1 MAKLLKILGRIVGGM
16 IEWILILFIL
26 FAFIIR
32 TSAVQTY
39 IAKEAA
45 AYLSE
50 ELNATVKID
59 QVAVIFF
66 DQVALDGVLIEDQQ
80 GDTLISA
87 NRIIVDL
94 DNINLKKQSY
104 TISEAKIRKAFIHI
118 QRSKENVFNH
128 AFIKEYFQQEK
139 KEKSKVKFLLRY
151 AEISDSKFKYDDH
164 RKESRTSGIDYF
176 HLSTKGVNGTISN
189 LRFQEDTIHATIQ
202 GFSAIEKCGFELQ
215 CLSTNAKVSPKGVL
229 LKNMEIKSKDSWIR
243 ASKFNMLS
251 DSYNGFK
258 YFVDSVKFDGKIDES
273 NVSLKEVAYFAY
285 ALEGMDDHVR
295 LKTEISNKVAKL
307 RLKNFDLRYKENTF
321 IQGRFELDDYRK
333 LPQGFYHERLDDIY
347 IDLSE
352 LKQLKLPKSS
362 PSRYI
367 TLSPEIERLKF
378 IEGDKIYIDGNYLDF
393 VLAANTFKT
402 ALGSAQLN
410 NGLQFKQHDEHA
422 SYTFKN
428 SNEESPNYFDFTVH
442 EFELGNYLNNSD
454 LGIIDGSFKLAG
466 EIYSSSDIRFDK
478 IAGNINKF
486 EYLNYPYSE
495 ITIREGEFKHNRFK
509 GRVEVN
515 DPYLTLVYDGSV
527 DFSNKHKMDFEVFIR
542 KSDLDRLNLSDLNSH
557 LVSNMKV
564 NLSGKNLN
572 SYTGFIEFDA
582 FDYTVDDQTFH
593 MDDFKLTIER
603 GLEDKFSITGSA
615 GTAEIAGKFKTDQLI
630 NNFHY
635 QFSQIFPSLYGDRA
649 ANYSTDAIDYFT
661 YKAEFITPNNLV
673 QLFYPE
679 LEIAPHTRING
690 NYNGSESMFKL
701 NVYSDS
707 IRYKEMKFDS
717 LSLEQILNKN
727 QILADYRVKNF
738 QYSDSLQFQDV
749 YFKTYGGNDNLQH
762 RLSWE
767 EKTTRPSEFSWD
779 TQLHDSDHYGFVL
792 NPSHFFIKDHQWDIS
807 HSSSLLVKG
816 DTINVSNFELVR
828 NNQKILI
835 DGKISNQDSHKL
847 NFDVTNLELS
857 EISPFI
863 SSDYPMSGIINLDG
877 HISNPFNSLGYEGDG
892 KLTNF
897 IVNNQNVGDITV
909 NSYWNKF
916 KQAITTTGNLRYIE
930 EKTFD
935 FAGDYY
941 LFEEEDN
948 LDFDL
953 NFDYTNLQ
961 FTNAF
966 LDPDVVSEIR
976 GFINGH
982 LDLTGDLNQPI
993 LDGKVSLTSGSAYV
1007 DLLGVHFGVDGP
1019 IEVDQYGFYINGI
1032 PIFDE
1037 DANTGLLIGSVFHD
1051 NFKNFNFDLQFDLEP
1066 QVVNNTPLFGNSEFS
1081 RFLVMNLP
1089 YDHDALYYGK
1099 GYVTGTANIFG
1110 YTDNLEIN
1118 VDFKTAQGTTLNI
1131 PMFGVGE
1138 IEEKD
1143 FVTFKQKEID
1153 TLIEIEPPLFDLS
1166 GVYVDLNF
1174 EATPAA
1180 NINIIFNE
1188 EIGDVISATGSGD
1201 ISITMDNLGDM
1212 RMEGTYEVAQGV
1224 YNFAM
1229 NPVSGSPIAVKQSFT
1244 IQPGGSISWSG
1255 DPYDAKLDLK
1265 TYYKLN
1271 ANLSEI
1277 SGDNGLGSNGGAH
1290 QTILPY
1296 LNLSGT
1302 MVEPQIEFDIQA
1314 PNADDFGKTLIDRIT
1329 SDQDEL
1335 SRQFFSL
1342 MLARRF
1348 QPIAGIGGANGSA
1361 ALDLLTNQ
1369 VNAMLSRISEEY
1381 TLKVGIDNDMIS
1393 GDNTYEFGIS
1403 KGFLNDRLIFSGSF
1417 GVENYGE
1424 EEVDDNGNVSTG
1436 QLIGDLNLEYV
1447 INESG
1452 TFRVN
1457 IFNESTD
1464 KTIIQESGEGDFT
1477 QGAGLSYKEDFES
1490 FDDFKV
1496 VQFVLDLFRKKEKK
1510 RYIKNSNKK
1519 QRPVPERDILKPKDE
1534 TTP

>member
-59 QVAVIFF
+59 QVAIIFF
-66 DQVALDGVLIEDQQ
+66 DQVALDGLLIEDQQ

-87 NRIIVDL
+87 KRIIVDL
-94 DNINLKKQSY
+94 DDINFKKQSY
-104 TISEAKIRKAFIHI
+104 TISEAKIRTAFIHI
-118 QRSKENVFNH
+118 QRSKDNVFNH
-128 AFIKEYFQQEK
+128 AFIKDYFQKEK
-139 KEKSKVKFLLRY
+139 KEKSKVKFALQY
-151 AEISDSKFKYDDH
+151 AEISNSQFLYDDH
-164 RKESRTSGIDYF
+164 RKERRDTGMDYF
-176 HLSTKGVNGTISN
+176 HLKTKGVNGTVSK
-189 LRFQEDTIHATIQ
+189 LRFDEDTIHASIQ

-215 CLSTNAKVSPKGVL
+215 CFSTDAKVSPKGIL
-229 LKNMEIKSKDSWIR
+229 LKDLEIKSKDSWVR
-243 ASKFNMLS
+243 SSKFNMLS
-251 DSYNGFK
+251 ESYNGFK

-285 ALEGMDDHVR
+285 ALEGMDDQVR
-295 LKTEISNKVAKL
+295 VKSEIKNKVTKL
-307 RLKNFDLRYKENTF
+307 RLDNFDLRYKDKTF
-321 IQGRFELDDYRK
+321 IKGRFRLDDYRK

-347 IDLSE
+347 IDLEE
-352 LKQLKLPKSS
+352 LKQLKLPNSS
-362 PSRYI
+362 PNRYI
-367 TLSPEIERLKF
+367 SLSPEIERLKF
-378 IEGDKIYIDGNYLDF
+378 IEGDKIYLDGNYRDF
-393 VLAANTFKT
+393 IFAANTFNT
-402 ALGSAQLN
+402 ALGSAQLI
-410 NGLQFKQHDEHA
+410 NGFEFKKHESHP
-422 SYTFKN
+422 SYTFEH
-428 SNEESPNYFDFTVH
+428 SDSELTNYFDFTVNQ
-442 EFELGNYLNNSD
+442 FQLGTYLNNSD
-454 LGIIDGSFKLAG
+454 LGLVDGSFKLSG
-466 EIYSSSDIRFDK
+466 EIYSSTDIRFNE
-478 IAGNINKF
+478 IAGDINKF
-486 EYLNYPYSE
+486 EYLNYPYSD
-495 ITIREGEFKHNRFK
+495 ITIRDGEFKHNQFK

-515 DPYLTLVYDGSV
+515 DPFLTLVYDGSI
-527 DFSNKHKMDFEVFIR
+527 DFSDNHNMDFEVFIR
-542 KSDLDRLNLSDLNSH
+542 QSDLERLNLSDHNSH
-557 LVSNMKV
+557 LLSNMKV
-564 NLSGKNLN
+564 NLSGKNIN
-572 SYTGFIEFDA
+572 SYTGFIEFKA
-582 FDYTVDDQTFH
+582 FNYTVDDQEFQ

-603 GLEDKFSITGSA
+603 GIEDQYTITGSA
-615 GTAEIAGKFKTDQLI
+615 GTAEISGKFKTDQLI

-649 ANYSTDAIDYFT
+649 ENYTTDAEDYFD
-661 YKAEFITPNNLV
+661 YRAEFLTPNSLV

-679 LEIAPHTRING
+679 LEIAPNTRING
-690 NYNGSESMFKL
+690 KYNGAESMFKL
-701 NVYSDS
+701 NIYSDS

-717 LSLEQILNKN
+717 LSLEQILNKD
-727 QILADYRVKNF
+727 QILADYRVKVF
-738 QYSDSLQFQDV
+738 HYSDSLQFQDV
-749 YFKTYGGNDNLQH
+749 YFNTYGGKDNLQH

-767 EKTTRPSEFSWD
+767 EKTSRPSELSWD
-779 TQLHDSDHYGFVL
+779 TQIHDADHYGFVL

-807 HSSSLLVKG
+807 HSSSISIQG

-835 DGKISNQDSHKL
+835 DGRISNQDAQKL

-877 HISNPFNSLGYEGDG
+877 HISNPFNNLGYEGDG
-892 KLTNF
+892 TLKNF
-897 IVNNQNVGDITV
+897 IVKNQKIGDITV
-909 NSYWNKF
+909 NSYWSKY
-916 KQAITTTGNLRYIE
+916 KQAITTTGNLRYID

-941 LFEEEDN
+941 LFEEKDN

-966 LDPDVVSEIR
+966 LDPDVLSEIR

-982 LDLTGDLNQPI
+982 IDLTGDLNKPI
-993 LDGKVSLTSGSAYV
+993 LDGKVNLTSGSAYV

-1019 IEVDQYGFYINGI
+1019 IEVDEYGFYINGI

-1066 QVVNNTPLFGNSEFS
+1066 QVVNNTPMFGSSEFS

-1118 VDFKTAQGTTLNI
+1118 VDFKTAQGTTVNI

-1143 FVTFKQKEID
+1143 FVTFGPKEID
-1153 TLIEIEPPLFDLS
+1153 TLIESEPPLFDLS

-1174 EATPAA
+1174 EATSAA

-1201 ISITMDNLGDM
+1201 ISITMDNLGDI
-1212 RMEGTYEVAQGV
+1212 RMEGTYEVSQGS

-1229 NPVSGSPIAVKQSFT
+1229 NPVQGSPMAVKQTFT
-1244 IQPGGSISWSG
+1244 IEPGGSISWSG

-1271 ANLSEI
+1271 ANLNEI
-1277 SGDNGLGSNGGAH
+1277 SGDNGLNSGNGAH
-1290 QTILPY
+1290 QAILPY

-1314 PNADDFGKTLIDRIT
+1314 PNADDFGKTLIDRIN

-1335 SRQFFSL
+1335 NRQFFSL

-1496 VQFVLDLFRKKEKK
+1496 VQFVLDLFRKKENK
-1510 RYIKNSNKK
+1510 RYIKRSKK
-1519 QRPVPERDILKPKDE
+1519 NQRPVPERDIRKPEDE